1 MAKAVLF
8 DMDGVLVDNLQAHT
22 QAFVEFGRRY
32 GVEVAPEDIHRLMGR
47 GNDEFMR
54 TLLSDEIVDRVGVQ
68 PLADEKEEIYRR
80 IFAETIEP
88 VRGLR
93 RFLSDLRARGV
104 VCAVGSSGPSA
115 NVDFV
120 LRRCDIAEFF
130 TVIVSGD
137 MVTRCKPDPEIYLK
151 AASLAGFAPG
161 ECCVMEDSIP
171 GIESAHAA
179 GAKVVG
185 IATTYSREQLGQLV
199 SVDRIV
205 GDFTELDAAWI
216 AEL

>member
-1 MAKAVLF
+1 MEKAKLT
-8 DMDGVLVDNLQAHT
+8 MNLK
-22 QAFVEFGRRY
+22 
-32 GVEVAPEDIHRLMGR
+32 VAGKPY
-47 GNDEFMR
+47 
-54 TLLSDEIVDRVGVQ
+54 RVNTR
-68 PLADEKEEIYRR
+68 PEKEEIYRR

-93 RFLSDLRARGV
+93 DFLSDLRDHGV

-120 LRRCDIAEFF
+120 LKRCDIAEFF
-130 TVIVSGD
+130 SVIVSGD

-151 AASLAGFAPG
+151 AAALAGFAPG

-179 GAKVVG
+179 GAKVIA
-185 IATTYSREQLGQLV
+185 IATTYTREQLRQLV
-199 SVDRIV
+199 RVDRIV
-205 GDFTELDAAWI
+205 GDFTELDAGSI
-216 AEL
+216 SKL